1 MSTIELSEYIQPLRK
16 WWWLLLAST
25 IIAAGSAL
33 AYLSTQPPLYESRT
47 TLMVGSGVS
56 DSNPDYNTLYIQQ
69 QLADTYADM
78 AQRSTVYQKTA
89 AALHLTWLPAYDVR
103 VVSNTPI
110 LEIRV
115 IDEIAERAQR
125 VANELVNQLRSLSP
139 GSKQTEDR
147 RTFVEDQLHK
157 LETSIRQTEDDISA
171 KEQQLQNLNSAREIA
186 AVRSEITALNQKL
199 IDLRARYTDFLANSQ
214 RGAVNQLN
222 VLEPAPLP
230 TTPIDSQLPLN
241 VAVAAMV
248 GFALAAG
255 AAYLMEYLDNTI
267 KTADQVKRDL
277 HLTTL
282 GAIPMIQS
290 AGEVDSKLVMLSGK
304 QSGPSEA
311 FRVLRTNLQF
321 ASVDR
326 PLGLVL
332 ITSPSPAEGKSLTSA
347 NLSVAL
353 ARSGKR
359 VILVDADLHRPSQ
372 HRIFRLINHSGL
384 TNALLADSNG
394 IEQLLQTGPV
404 ENLRILTTGPL
415 PPNPAELLST
425 KRMHDIL
432 ELLRGMADI
441 VVLDSPPVT
450 VVADTAQVAS
460 QADGVVLVLNTQRT
474 TREAAKRALG
484 ALTQV
489 KANVLGVLLNGVS
502 NQNTGYHYYYYASY
516 ANNYSRNE
524 RGQAKDKSKALP
536 LLTPPK
542 SVMVSET
549 ANPALDSNVGQITT
563 ATGD

>member
-1 MSTIELSEYIQPLRK
+1 MSTIELREYIQPLGK

-89 AALHLTWLPAYDVR
+89 EALNLEWLPSYDVR
-103 VVSNTPI
+103 VVPNTPI

-115 IDEIAERAQR
+115 IDEVAERAQR
-125 VANELVNQLRSLSP
+125 VANELVTQLRGLSP

-147 RTFVEDQLHK
+147 RTFVEEQLRT
-157 LETSIRQTEDDISA
+157 LETSIRQTETDITNQ
-171 KEQQLQNLNSAREIA
+171 EQALQNLNSAREIA
-186 AVRSEITALNQKL
+186 AVRAEITALNQKL
-199 IDLRARYTDFLANSQ
+199 VDLRARYTDFLANSQ

-230 TTPIDSQLPLN
+230 TTPIDSRLPLN

-255 AAYLMEYLDNTI
+255 AAYVMEYLDNTI

-277 HLTTL
+277 HLSTL
-282 GAIPMIQS
+282 GAIPIIQS
-290 AGEVDSKLVMLSGK
+290 TGEADSKLVMLTGK
-304 QSGPSEA
+304 QSAPTEA

-332 ITSPSPAEGKSLTSA
+332 VTSPSPAEGKSLTSA

-372 HRIFRLINHSGL
+372 HRIFRMINHSGL
-384 TNALLADSNG
+384 TNALLGDSNG
-394 IEQLLQTGPV
+394 IESLLQPTAV
-404 ENLRILTTGPL
+404 ENLQILTTGPL

-425 KRMHDIL
+425 KRMQEIL
-432 ELLRGMADI
+432 TQLRTMADI

-460 QADGVVLVLNTQRT
+460 HADGVMLVLNTQRT

-484 ALTQV
+484 ALNQV
-489 KANVLGVLLNGVS
+489 KANVMGVLLNGVS
-502 NQNTGYHYYYYASY
+502 TQNTGYHYYYYASY
-516 ANNYSRNE
+516 GNNYSRSEQGAN
-524 RGQAKDKSKALP
+524 KTKAVP

-542 SVMVSET
+542 GTAVTETGSSSV
-549 ANPALDSNVGQITT
+549 DSNVGQVKA